1 MKALVIDNDEN
12 LCANLCDFLELKG
25 FICFKENSVSEAIEL
40 IQAKWRQIDVIF
52 LDIKFP
58 EDEMGGFAIKRVLN
72 GLDKK
77 IPTIFMTALPLAP
90 LYRDSRELGSVALLS
105 KPFELDSI
113 ERALNKAINFKQI
126 SDSKEIKPIAS
137 LGLYLEGEIY
147 HYVISSTAT
156 VGRNTSCNIVI
167 PAYFECA
174 SNLHCTFVRIYEER
188 EGVLRSFYRL
198 VDGSF
203 DRSSSNGVFVNDT
216 RLKTK
221 TYDLK
226 DADVIKIPLYRHK
239 GELRF
244 ASLYYELLDKANT
257 QDAKSTLV

>member
-12 LCANLCDFLELKG
+12 ICSNLCDFLELKG
-25 FICFKENSVSEAIEL
+25 FVCLKKKSISEAIET
-40 IQAKWRQIDVIF
+40 IQSHWRQLDIIF

-58 EDEMGGFAIKRVLN
+58 EDDLGGFAIKRVLN
-72 GLDKK
+72 GLEKK

-105 KPFELDSI
+105 KPFELESI

-147 HYVISSTAT
+147 HYVMSSTVT
-156 VGRNTSCNIVI
+156 VGRNTHCNIVI
-167 PAYFECA
+167 PAYFEYS

-188 EGVLRSFYRL
+188 NGVLHSFYRL

-203 DRSSSNGVFVNDT
+203 DKSSSNGIFVNEV
-216 RLKTK
+216 RLRAKTC
-221 TYDLK
+221 DLK
-226 DADVIKIPLYRHK
+226 DADTIKIPLYRHK
-239 GELRF
+239 GELKF
-244 ASLYYELLDKANT
+244 ASLYYELLDKANI

>member
-1 MKALVIDNDEN
+1 MKALIIDNDEDI
-12 LCANLCDFLELKG
+12 CSNLCDFLELKG
-25 FICFKENSVSEAIEL
+25 FVCLKKNSILSAIEAI
-40 IQAKWRQIDVIF
+40 QANWQQIDIVF
-52 LDIKFP
+52 LDIRFP

-72 GLDKK
+72 GLGKK
-77 IPTIFMTALPLAP
+77 IPTIFMTAMSLAP

-137 LGLYLEGEIY
+137 LGLYLEGEIH
-147 HYVISSTAT
+147 HYVMSSTVT
-156 VGRNTSCNIVI
+156 VGRNLHCNIVI
-167 PAYFECA
+167 PSYFEYA
-174 SNLHCTFVRIYEER
+174 SHLHCTFVRIYEER
-188 EGVLRSFYRL
+188 QGVLRSFYRL

-203 DRSSSNGVFVNDT
+203 DKSSSNGVFVNES

-221 TYDLK
+221 TCDLS
-226 DADVIKIPLYRHK
+226 DADTIKIPLYRHK

-244 ASLYYELLDKANT
+244 ASLYYELLDKANI

>member
-1 MKALVIDNDEN
+1 MKALIIDNDEN
-12 LCANLCDFLELKG
+12 ICSNLCDFLEIKG
-25 FICFKENSVSEAIEL
+25 FDCLKCDSVPDAINL
-40 IQAKWRQIDVIF
+40 IQKEWRQINIIF

-58 EDEMGGFAIKRVLN
+58 EDDFGGFAIKRVLN
-72 GLDKK
+72 GLEKK

-113 ERALNKAINFKQI
+113 ERALRKAINFKEI
-126 SDSKEIKPIAS
+126 SDTKEIKPIAS

-147 HYVISSTAT
+147 HYVMSSTVT
-156 VGRNTSCNIVI
+156 VGRNLHCNIVI
-167 PAYFECA
+167 PSYFEYA
-174 SNLHCTFVRIYEER
+174 SHLHCTFVRIYEEKA
-188 EGVLRSFYRL
+188 GALHSFYRL

-203 DRSSSNGVFVNDT
+203 DKSSSNGVFVNEA
-216 RLKTK
+216 RLQTK
-221 TYDLK
+221 TCDLK
-226 DADVIKIPLYRHK
+226 DADTIKIPLYRHK

>member
-12 LCANLCDFLELKG
+12 LCCNLCDLLELKG
-25 FICFKENSVSEAIEL
+25 FICSKKTSVREAIEE
-40 IQAKWRQIDVIF
+40 IQSTWKQLDVIF

-58 EDEMGGFAIKRVLN
+58 EDDLGGFAIKRVLN
-72 GLDKK
+72 GLEKK
-77 IPTIFMTALPLAP
+77 IPTIFMTALPLSP

-113 ERALNKAINFKQI
+113 ERALNKAITFKQI

-147 HYVISSTAT
+147 HYVMSSTVT
-156 VGRNTSCNIVI
+156 VGRNTHCNIVI
-167 PAYFECA
+167 PPYFEYT
-174 SNLHCTFVRIYEER
+174 SHLHCTFVRIYEEK
-188 EGVLRSFYRL
+188 EGTLRSFYRL

-203 DRSSSNGVFVNDT
+203 DKSSANGVFVNES

-221 TYDLK
+221 TCDLS
-226 DADVIKIPLYRHK
+226 DGDTIKIPLYRHK

-244 ASLYYELLDKANT
+244 ASLYYELLDKANI